1 MSPTPTNIVAYL
13 AQVPDC
19 VKIAILLEELGLDY
33 EMRLVDVTKAE
44 QKEPWYL
51 EINPNG
57 RVPALTDILP
67 DGKELKLFESGS
79 IMQYLVDRYDKN
91 HKQVTSR
98 ASPIVLLLTYL
109 PSVSYPAGTLENY
122 RTASWLYF
130 QTSGVGPMMGQAM
143 HFTRFAPTTIEYPL
157 YRYRTEVNRLFRTLD
172 TALTTSTS
180 GYLVGDRCT
189 IADLA
194 LWPWIV
200 SDFWAGVS
208 VDAYPN
214 LKKWEQLMISRPGV
228 NNGRHKPGRHFM
240 KELAQDP
247 ALQKTIEKAGG
258 EWIRG
263 LQDANAKKGNVTIG
277 AGRL

>member
-1 MSPTPTNIVAYL
+1 MPLTPTRIVAYV

-19 VKIAILLEELGLDY
+19 VKITTLLEELGLDY

-57 RVPALTDILP
+57 RVPALSDVLP
-67 DGKELKLFESGS
+67 NGKEIRLFESGS
-79 IMQYLVDRYDKN
+79 IMQYLVERYDTT
-91 HKQVTSR
+91 HK
-98 ASPIVLLLTYL
+98 I
-109 PSVSYPAGTLENY
+109 SYPKGTAEAFE
-122 RTASWLYF
+122 TASWLFF
-130 QTSGVGPMMGQAM
+130 QTSGIGPMMGQAM

-157 YRYRTEVNRLFRTLD
+157 YRYRTEVNRLFRVLDATL
-172 TALTTSTS
+172 AKSSS

-189 IADLA
+189 VADLA

-208 VDAYPN
+208 VAPYPH
-214 LKKWEQLMISRPGV
+214 LQQWEQRMVSRPGV
-228 NNGRHKPGRHFM
+228 NEGRHKPGRHFM

-247 ALQKTIEKAGG
+247 ALQKTIEQAGG
-258 EWIRG
+258 AWIRG
-263 LQDANAKKGNVTIG
+263 LQDKNAETNPPGTLKLGTSN
-277 AGRL
+277 L